1 MSIYRDGVRND
12 AKCRNTP
19 GIICIY
25 HTWPIPMCTLVGL
38 TEDEIDD
45 KVDDNDDDN
54 AVYSMRQEL

>member
-1 MSIYRDGVRND
+1 
-12 AKCRNTP
+12 
-19 GIICIY
+19 
-25 HTWPIPMCTLVGL
+25 MCTLVGL